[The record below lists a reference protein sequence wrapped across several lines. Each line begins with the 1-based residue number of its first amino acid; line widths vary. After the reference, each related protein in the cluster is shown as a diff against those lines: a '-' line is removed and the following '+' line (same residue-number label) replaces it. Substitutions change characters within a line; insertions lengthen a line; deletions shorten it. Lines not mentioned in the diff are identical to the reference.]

1 MRAVCAA
8 SIAAA
13 VLGACAGPAKTPPPV
28 VQERTPV
35 AAQPSPPASA
45 PLEPWLR
52 ATGFRPASEAEQLL
66 LYHDWLRRLPAAELA
81 READAIAH
89 LASRTR
95 SDFNRLRWALVLLV
109 RDDHARA
116 TDLAEIVSRN
126 KDGSLRPLAL
136 LLLAQLSD
144 TRQAQSQAA
153 SLQQKL
159 EALKALE
166 KSLGGREGGV
176 R

>member
-13 VLGACAGPAKTPPPV
+13 VLSACAGPGKTPPPV
-28 VQERTPV
+28 MQEPSPV
-35 AAQPSPPASA
+35 AAQPAPSAPA

-52 ATGFRPASEAEQLL
+52 ATGYRPVSEAEQLL
-66 LYHDWLRRLPAAELA
+66 LYHDWLRRLPPADLA
-81 READAIAH
+81 READAIAQ
-89 LASRTR
+89 LAGRAR
-95 SDFNRLRWALVLLV
+95 SDFNRLRWALLLLV

-116 TDLAEIVSRN
+116 AELAEIVSRN

-136 LLLAQLSD
+136 LMLAQLSD

-159 EALKALE
+159 DALKALE